1 MTNKIGTTQVGG
13 NRHPKDEKTTVS
25 EREPQK
31 NAGEALEP
39 SKNGGLFDLEKLRLS
54 QNFAETVGVKKKI
67 ITVPVRKPHR
77 QSFVRVHPDESWRL
91 ETAVIE
97 VKEDRETYLVDPAFW
112 SELPGE
118 IIPKVLFTAVNRQ
131 DVVFLWPI
139 RLPGED
145 GRHNEWHRS
154 ALEAAQLATKQWVR
168 VVANMPLG
176 AYDVFE
182 ATGNFPEP
190 EWPDISFRELL
201 QIAFRDKFIQSLD
214 HPVIRRLRGEL

>member
-1 MTNKIGTTQVGG
+1 MKQNLKKSEMDTSNVNKGVGSS
-13 NRHPKDEKTTVS
+13 NNED
-25 EREPQK
+25 
-31 NAGEALEP
+31 
-39 SKNGGLFDLEKLRLS
+39 LFDLKKLTLS
-54 QNFAETVGVKKKI
+54 QDFAEIVGVKKKI

-91 ETAVIE
+91 ETAVLE
-97 VKEDRETYLVDPAFW
+97 SEEDRETYLVDPSIW

-118 IIPKVLFTAVNRQ
+118 IIPEVLFTTINRQ
-131 DVVFLWPI
+131 GVVFLWPI

-145 GRHNEWHRS
+145 GRHNAWHRS

-168 VVANMPLG
+168 VAANMSLG

-182 ATGNFPEP
+182 ATGDFPEP
-190 EWPDISFRELL
+190 EWPNISFKELL
-201 QIAFRDKFIQSLD
+201 QIAFRDTYIQSLD